1 MLMAGKSRVEDG
13 NDLPAI
19 EKAIEEAKADTD
31 RPTLIEVKTVIG
43 YGDPNKQGK
52 GGHGGTH
59 GSPLGADEA
68 KLTKDFYNWVYEEDF
83 YVPEEVREHFGKVKE
98 RGIATYQA
106 WVDQFAKYK
115 EAYPELAAQ
124 FERGESG
131 ELAEGWDKDLPK
143 YSADDKAVSTRV
155 ASGKALNGLTAGV
168 PHARRIS

>member
-1 MLMAGKSRVEDG
+1 MKR
-13 NDLPAI
+13 
-19 EKAIEEAKADTD
+19 
-31 RPTLIEVKTVIG
+31 
-43 YGDPNKQGK
+43 
-52 GGHGGTH
+52 
-59 GSPLGADEA
+59 
-68 KLTKDFYNWVYEEDF
+68 DF

-168 PHARRIS
+168 PRCSADQLTWKAPR